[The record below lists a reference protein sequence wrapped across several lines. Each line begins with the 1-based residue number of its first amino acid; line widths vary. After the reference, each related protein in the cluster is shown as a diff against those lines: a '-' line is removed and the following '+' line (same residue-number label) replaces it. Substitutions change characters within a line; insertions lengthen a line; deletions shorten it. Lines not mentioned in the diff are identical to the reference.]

1 MLWSVWWVWIAGG
14 FVVGIVEV
22 LLPGFIFLG
31 FAGGAMITG
40 VALGLGLVGGES
52 LSLLLMIFAFASL
65 VIWGGLRLAIGTRP
79 GQVKLWKT
87 DIND

>member
-1 MLWSVWWVWIAGG
+1 
-14 FVVGIVEV
+14 
-22 LLPGFIFLG
+22 
-31 FAGGAMITG
+31 MITG

-79 GQVKLWKT
+79 GQVKVWKS

>member
-1 MLWSVWWVWIAGG
+1 MWSVWWVWIVGG
-14 FVVGIVEV
+14 FAVGIVEV
-22 LLPGFIFLG
+22 LVPGYIFLG
-31 FAGGAMITG
+31 FAGGAMLVG
-40 VALGLGLVGGES
+40 ALLGLGLVGGQS

-79 GQVKLWKT
+79 GQVKLWKS

>member
-1 MLWSVWWVWIAGG
+1 MLWSVWWAWIVGG
-14 FVVGIVEV
+14 FVVGMVEI

-31 FAGGAMITG
+31 FAGGAIVTG
-40 VALGLGLVGGES
+40 VLLGTNMVAGDS
-52 LSLLLMIFAFASL
+52 LSLLLMVFALASL

>member
-1 MLWSVWWVWIAGG
+1 MWSVWWVWIVGG
-14 FVVGIVEV
+14 FAVGIVEV
-22 LLPGFIFLG
+22 LVPGYIFLG
-31 FAGGAMITG
+31 FAGGAMLVG
-40 VALGLGLVGGES
+40 ALLGLGLVGGES

-79 GQVKLWKT
+79 GQVKLWKS